1 MAAMKEEKRSVTKNR
16 DRIVERAKE
25 FYEKFYFSDINNN
38 SVIKDGEFNEPSTT
52 YTVIP
57 VPEISPD
64 ELEHTIH
71 QLKQEKAPGPD
82 NIIPDMLKD
91 ARPPILEP
99 LANLFTECLK

>member
-1 MAAMKEEKRSVTKNR
+1 M
-16 DRIVERAKE
+16 
-25 FYEKFYFSDINNN
+25 
-38 SVIKDGEFNEPSTT
+38 
-52 YTVIP
+52 IP

-99 LANLFTECLK
+99 LANLFTECLKQNKIPKSWKNAIIILLHKRGDQ